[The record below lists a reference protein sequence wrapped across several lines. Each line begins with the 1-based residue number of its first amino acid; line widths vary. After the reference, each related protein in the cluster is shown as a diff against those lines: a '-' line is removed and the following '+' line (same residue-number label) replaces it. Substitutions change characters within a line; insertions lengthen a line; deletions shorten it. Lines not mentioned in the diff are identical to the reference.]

1 MKKTVFILISISLV
15 AFSCCKSAKSA
26 KNGRNMP
33 LVGTQWN
40 LTHIESE
47 DIMNDFALRPF
58 LIFDSTGAIRGNLG
72 CNTFF
77 GEYQLLRKNKVRI
90 EYKGATKRLCQK
102 MDVEKKFIN
111 ALKSDITSYE
121 TDGNVLILF
130 SDKKEVMRF
139 TGVDLSEVE

>member
-40 LTHIESE
+40 LTHIERE

-58 LIFDSTGAIRGNLG
+58 LTFDSTGAIRGNLG

-90 EYKGATKRLCQK
+90 EYMGATKRLCQK

-111 ALKSDITSYE
+111 ALKSDITRYE